1 VVLVVPKYWQSIQ
14 VSTYSHT
21 LLSAS
26 PWSSHLH
33 PSLSWVRPL
42 SCPSQVVCAGHA
54 KWQNIKHIKA
64 ANDKENAKRNHLYA
78 NRIMH
83 AIKSNG
89 DNTDPE
95 WNPALR
101 KVLAEAKAQNVPNA
115 TLDKAIKN
123 SKKSGELDTEFVWE
137 MRGPGRVA
145 VIAECLAKKRTVIPI
160 ALNPVMKKCGT
171 VQEQG
176 LVNIFEKK
184 GFIVAKLR
192 NGSSLDDAET
202 DGIEAGAEEVEW
214 AAEEQEGLVLYQTDS
229 SHLARVQEALVNLG
243 YTIVEANIHYLPQTT
258 VSLSPIELGVF
269 RNLLEKLSEVDIVTR
284 VHHNAQLQ

>member
-14 VSTYSHT
+14 VSTYSNT
-21 LLSAS
+21 LPPAS

-33 PSLSWVRPL
+33 PSLSWVRAL

-64 ANDKENAKRNHLYA
+64 ANDKENSKRNNLYA

-145 VIAECLAKKRTVIPI
+145 VIAECLAKKKTSIPI
-160 ALNPVMKKCGT
+160 PLNPIMRKCGT
-171 VQEQG
+171 VHEQG
-176 LVNIFEKK
+176 VVNMFEKK

-192 NGSSLDDAET
+192 NGTSLDDAET
-202 DGIEAGAEEVEW
+202 DGIEAGAEEVDW
-214 AAEEQEGLVLYQTDS
+214 AGEEQEGLVLYQTDA
-229 SHLARVQEALVNLG
+229 SHLARVQDALVKLG
-243 YTIVEANIHYLPQTT
+243 YTIIEANINYLPHTT
-258 VSLSPIELGVF
+258 VELTPIELGVF
-269 RNLLEKLSEVDIVTR
+269 RNLLEKLSDVDLVTR
-284 VHHNAQLQ
+284 VHHNAASL